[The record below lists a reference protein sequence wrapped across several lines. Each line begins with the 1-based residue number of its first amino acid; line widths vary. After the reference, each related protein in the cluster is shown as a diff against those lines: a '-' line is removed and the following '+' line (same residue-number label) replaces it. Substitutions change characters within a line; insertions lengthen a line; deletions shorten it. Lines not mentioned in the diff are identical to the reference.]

1 MLVDSHCHLDYDS
14 FTEDF
19 AEMLIRADGNNV
31 KLMQTISTKVTEF
44 HKLKAL
50 IEKYP
55 QIYASI
61 GIHPHEVDSHPNI
74 SVEELFEYT
83 KHDKVIGVGETGLDL
98 YYKHSDV
105 ERQKEYFL
113 KHIEVSH
120 LSGLPLIIHTRDADP
135 LTIEILTEAKKR
147 FNYTGLI
154 HCFSSESLDFA
165 KSCLDLGLYISIS
178 GIVTFKKAIA
188 LQEVVKS
195 VPLGRLLVETDSPYL
210 APVPYRGKR
219 NEPSY
224 VKMVAEKMAELKQI
238 SYLNV
243 EEATTENFFKL
254 FAKAKPINIGLW
266 EL

>member
-14 FTEDF
+14 FIEDF
-19 AEMLIRADGNNV
+19 DEMLSRAEANNV

-50 IEKYP
+50 IDKYP

-61 GIHPHEVDSHPNI
+61 GIHPHEVDEHPEI
-74 SVEELFEYT
+74 TVEELFEYT
-83 KHDKVIGVGETGLDL
+83 KHPKVIGVGETGLDL
-98 YYKHSDV
+98 YYKHSDI
-105 ERQKEYFL
+105 EKQKEYFL

-154 HCFSSESLDFA
+154 HCFSSESMEFA
-165 KSCLDLGLYISIS
+165 QSCLDLGLYISIS
-178 GIVTFKKAIA
+178 GIVTFKKALA

-195 VPLGRLLVETDSPYL
+195 VSLSWLLVETDAPYL

-219 NEPSY
+219 NEPAY
-224 VKMVAEKMAELKQI
+224 VRQVAEMVASLKNI
-238 SYLNV
+238 SYRKV
-243 EEATTENFFKL
+243 EEATTNNFLELFSKVKL
-254 FAKAKPINIGLW
+254 
-266 EL
+266 

>member
-14 FTEDF
+14 FIEDF
-19 AEMLIRADGNNV
+19 DEMLSRAEANNV

-50 IEKYP
+50 IDKYP

-61 GIHPHEVDSHPNI
+61 GIHPHEVDEHPEI
-74 SVEELFEYT
+74 TVEELFEYT
-83 KHDKVIGVGETGLDL
+83 KHPKVIGVGETGLDL
-98 YYKHSDV
+98 YYKHSDI
-105 ERQKEYFL
+105 EKQKEYFL

-154 HCFSSESLDFA
+154 HCFSSESMEFA
-165 KSCLDLGLYISIS
+165 QSCLDLGLYISIS
-178 GIVTFKKAIA
+178 GIVTFKKALA

-195 VPLGRLLVETDSPYL
+195 VSLSRLLVETDAPYL

-219 NEPSY
+219 NEPAY
-224 VKMVAEKMAELKQI
+224 VRQVAEMVASLKNI
-238 SYLNV
+238 SYRKV
-243 EEATTENFFKL
+243 EEATTNNFLELFSKVKL
-254 FAKAKPINIGLW
+254 
-266 EL
+266 

>member
-14 FTEDF
+14 FIEDF
-19 AEMLIRADGNNV
+19 DEMLNRAEANNV

-50 IEKYP
+50 IDKYP

-61 GIHPHEVDSHPNI
+61 GIHPHEVDEHPEI
-74 SVEELFEYT
+74 TVEELFEYT
-83 KHDKVIGVGETGLDL
+83 KHPKVIGVGETGLDL
-98 YYKHSDV
+98 YYKHSDI
-105 ERQKEYFL
+105 EKQKEYFL

-154 HCFSSESLDFA
+154 HCFSSESMEFA
-165 KSCLDLGLYISIS
+165 QSCLDLGLYISIS
-178 GIVTFKKAIA
+178 GIVTFKKALA

-195 VPLGRLLVETDSPYL
+195 VSLSRLLVETDAPYL

-219 NEPSY
+219 NEPAY
-224 VKMVAEKMAELKQI
+224 VRQVAEMVASLKNI
-238 SYLNV
+238 SYRKV
-243 EEATTENFFKL
+243 EEATTNNFLELFSKVKL
-254 FAKAKPINIGLW
+254 
-266 EL
+266 